1 MYTSE
6 VTSLLEDHHCDSS
19 YMYFSPDLPEGR
31 GTSPKDAEALV
42 IALDQTKT
50 KLE

>member
-1 MYTSE
+1 MYTPE
-6 VTSLLEDHHCDSS
+6 VTCLLEDHHLAPSH
-19 YMYFSPDLPEGR
+19 FSPDLPEGR
-31 GTSPKDAEALV
+31 GTIPKDAEALV